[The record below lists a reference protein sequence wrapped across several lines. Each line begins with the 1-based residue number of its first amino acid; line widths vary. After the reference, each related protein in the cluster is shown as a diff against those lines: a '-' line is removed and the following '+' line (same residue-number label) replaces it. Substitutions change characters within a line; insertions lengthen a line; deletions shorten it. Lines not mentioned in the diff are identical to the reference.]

1 MANSKQAN
9 TVYVICCKNE
19 NYPAAFSP
27 SQHNKSYNNI

>member
-9 TVYVICCKNE
+9 TVYVFACKNE

-27 SQHNKSYNNI
+27 SQHK